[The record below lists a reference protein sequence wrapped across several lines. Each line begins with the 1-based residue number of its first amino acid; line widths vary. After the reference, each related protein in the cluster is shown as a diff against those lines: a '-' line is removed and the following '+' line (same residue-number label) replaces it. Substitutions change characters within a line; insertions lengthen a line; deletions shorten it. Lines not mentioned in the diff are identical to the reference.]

1 MLINSLKN
9 TKFLVVLIIAS
20 AVTLAVISYQYSIL
34 SSSQILNLATE
45 NARVEAKVQ
54 SRYITQ
60 GILNK
65 FESVTSNLDIIA
77 NTKSIQQQDVPGSTQ
92 LLDSLENST
101 SYFTSAY
108 LWLDKDGKVLWTS
121 LKNKKIIGTD
131 YSYRDYFLKPKNSLK
146 PYFSNTF
153 QTLNGSLILSISY
166 PIFKEQNGTQRTFNG
181 IILAGITV
189 NKIGQ
194 IAKEQLVSDY
204 KSNIGLLDR
213 NGVILYSSS
222 SSKFV
227 GKKIFGPE
235 IQAILPQ
242 DIKDQFN
249 EFIAN
254 SLKGKT
260 GSGDFTEQGNSSTV
274 AYEPV
279 SISGNDFILLYV
291 VTPHD
296 LATNSR
302 QLAEQPRILS
312 LISILAIGIIASL
325 IATLLFVW
333 NKKLNELVEIKTRD
347 LKIANQS
354 LKESNNQLKVLE
366 KTEREFINIA
376 AHELKTPIQSIVLI
390 SEEMEGDLQKG
401 TDFINISRDYAEI
414 ILRNAKR
421 LSKLTASLLTISKI
435 ENRSLHLSKEKI
447 NLREK
452 ITDIIAD
459 IKQFIQEEQSLEIV
473 FKPVGEDVV
482 VEADKNM
489 LFEVISNLLI
499 NAIKF
504 TKQGSIIISITTKE
518 GYAIVSIR
526 DTGKGI
532 SPEISTKLFE
542 KFTSSENGTGLGL
555 FIVKNIVELHGG
567 KIWFEKNEDGIG
579 TTFSFSLPLEK
590 IN

>member
-1 MLINSLKN
+1 MINSLKN